1 MAASP
6 TATLDT
12 TSNDTCAAAVAAHHH
27 ISAPGLSG
35 GNGVAWCMAR
45 PLPPSS
51 GDPQKSGGP
60 TFTVNERS
68 RGYSSSTGTAPVDS
82 MSMSDTPPPQAR
94 WGEQAPEVTIRAAVE
109 EPTVPD
115 IRKALTG
122 QPRPAAP
129 REFSMPGWFGPV
141 FGVFVFVVV
150 LGSGLVLMG
159 VWFSYQ
165 VVTAPPPP
173 PPPEEPVEH
182 EGVPVRKGIGGGE

>member
-1 MAASP
+1 
-6 TATLDT
+6 
-12 TSNDTCAAAVAAHHH
+12 
-27 ISAPGLSG
+27 
-35 GNGVAWCMAR
+35 
-45 PLPPSS
+45 
-51 GDPQKSGGP
+51 
-60 TFTVNERS
+60 
-68 RGYSSSTGTAPVDS
+68 
-82 MSMSDTPPPQAR
+82 MSDTPPPQAR
-94 WGEQAPEVTIRAAVE
+94 WGEQAPEVTLRAAVE

-129 REFSMPGWFGPV
+129 REFSMPGWFGQV